1 MRRATVMPPE
11 YSGHK
16 AKEIEEF
23 ICKVEN
29 VFEADALLYPTDR
42 DRMLFAQQ
50 YVAGDAAMRW

>member
-1 MRRATVMPPE
+1 MPPE